1 MSKLR
6 GVVPRNIRMLFSKQG
21 DDMRKMFV
29 RTLCAVMA
37 LGMCAGGFAEQDVAS
52 ERVLEIERALYSLGY
67 HDDNFDA
74 LLDDVTKVALR
85 SFQRANDLNPTGEPD
100 SATLALLDSGMGVTC
115 HQYLVELK
123 NEYGEVPILQSGSAG
138 EAVGELQLKLK
149 ELGYFSGECDG
160 VFGDATLAA
169 VKRFQMANG
178 LTEDGSADCSTQ
190 LRLYEGSPLSWQT
203 FLETA
208 VAAFGD
214 TGLHVRQLQRK
225 LKELGYFEGDCTGNY
240 GEMTQKAVALFQET
254 NLLENTGV
262 ADLSTC
268 TALYEGLAE
277 PLKDPSTLSIGD
289 SGDSVAQLQSSLAGY
304 GYFDRNVTGIFGATT
319 EIAVRL
325 FQMANGL
332 PSTGEAD
339 GEMTA
344 LLSVGSPMEMD
355 YVRETLREQVRSQ
368 GDSARAVIG
377 STAMRLR
384 GQSFEPDDEDLYDGF
399 AFVQYVCVVSGV
411 PVVAPEDLIDMIAE
425 PVESFDEAQTGDILS
440 IQRADGTSLLAIATG
455 AGGAVYATQDGGYV
469 LETDLRSL
477 AAGEVYRWN
486 MQSN

>member
-1 MSKLR
+1 
-6 GVVPRNIRMLFSKQG
+6 MLFSKQG
-21 DDMRKMFV
+21 DDMRKIIM
-29 RTLCAVMA
+29 RTLCAVAAMG
-37 LGMCAGGFAEQDVAS
+37 LCIGGCAEQTVGS

-74 LLDDVTKVALR
+74 LLDDVTKAALR
-85 SFQRANDLNPTGEPD
+85 SFQRANDLNPSGEPD

-115 HQYLVELK
+115 HQYLVEMK
-123 NEYGEVPILQSGSAG
+123 NVYSEVPILQSGSAG
-138 EAVGELQLKLK
+138 EAVGELQMKLR

-178 LTEDGSADCSTQ
+178 LTETGSADRSTQ
-190 LRLYEGSPLSWQT
+190 IRLYEGSPLSWRT
-203 FLETA
+203 FLETS
-208 VAAFGD
+208 VATFGD

-225 LKELGYFEGDCTGNY
+225 LQELGYFEGDCTGSY

-268 TALYEGLAE
+268 AALYEGFAQ
-277 PLKDPSTLSIGD
+277 PLRDPSTLRIGNT
-289 SGDSVAQLQSSLAGY
+289 GESVAQLQSSLASY

-332 PSTGEAD
+332 SATGEAD
-339 GEMTA
+339 GEMMS
-344 LLSVGSPMEMD
+344 LLIAGSPMHLDSMQ
-355 YVRETLREQVRSQ
+355 ETLNEQMRNQ
-368 GDSARAVIG
+368 GESARAVIG
-377 STAMRLR
+377 STALRLR

-399 AFVQYVCVVSGV
+399 AFVQYVCASAGI
-411 PVVAPEDLIDMIAE
+411 PVVAPEALIQLISLPVANYAE
-425 PVESFDEAQTGDILS
+425 PQTGDILS
-440 IQRADGTSLLAIATG
+440 IQRADGTVLLAIATG